1 MSTLNGTRVVIV
13 TGASGALGT
22 AVTSACVARGW
33 RVAGIDHRSHPPPA
47 PRDPSPSTPFVVGNV
62 DLSSMDA
69 ARRAVAAIDA
79 HFGRIDGLVNV
90 AGTFRFE
97 TVEDADEASWES
109 LFATNLKT
117 AVNASVAALPHLRR
131 SPAGRIVNIGAASA
145 LKGAAGMA
153 GYTASKSAVH
163 RFTESLAAELV
174 GTSVTVN
181 AVLPTTLDTPAN
193 RAAMPDNDGS
203 RFVPPAQVAKVIL
216 FLLSPEASSVNG
228 ALIPVSKRA

>member
-1 MSTLNGTRVVIV
+1 MNGPRVVIV
-13 TGASGALGT
+13 TGAFGALGT
-22 AVTSACVARGW
+22 AVTSACVAEGW
-33 RVAGIDHRSHPPPA
+33 RVARIDHRHHPA
-47 PRDPSPSTPFVVGNV
+47 PTGRDPSSTLFVVGDV
-62 DLSSMDA
+62 DLSSRDA
-69 ARRAVAAIDA
+69 ARRAVAAVDA
-79 HFGRIDGLVNV
+79 HFGRIDALVNV

-97 TVEDADEASWES
+97 TVEHADEASWES

-117 AVNASVAALPHLRR
+117 AVNTSVAALPYLRQ

-145 LKGAAGMA
+145 SAGAAGMA

-174 GTSVTVN
+174 GTPVTVN

-203 RFVPPAQVAKVIL
+203 RWVPPAQVAKVIL
-216 FLLSPEASSVNG
+216 FLLSPEAASVNG